1 MDIVIVPNEK
11 GLPVGKLAD
20 AEIHFTDGPL
30 AGLKLAGFAIWE
42 SQWPGKGRHQWL
54 RVTVPAR
61 EYDGRDGE
69 RRRWDLVRPI
79 DGDPA
84 ALEPLREA
92 ILEAYTADARPPVA
106 APPVTGAEAMAR
118 QTWRQAQAGP
128 ARSAPSASRPTP
140 AASPRQPVPRRAAAP
155 RRSVEPL
162 DDDVPF

>member
-11 GLPVGKLAD
+11 GLPAGKLAD

-61 EYDGRDGE
+61 EYERDGE

-79 DGDPA
+79 SGDQA
-84 ALEPLREA
+84 GLEPLRAA
-92 ILEAYTADARPPVA
+92 ILEAYTGEAHTPEA
-106 APPVTGAEAMAR
+106 APPISGAEAQAR

-128 ARSAPSASRPTP
+128 ATPRPAPPRRGAPS
-140 AASPRQPVPRRAAAP
+140 
-155 RRSVEPL
+155 RRSVEP

>member
-11 GLPVGKLAD
+11 GLPAGKLAD
-20 AEIHFTDGPL
+20 AEIHFTEGPL

-42 SQWPGKGRHQWL
+42 SQWPGKGKHQWL
-54 RVTVPAR
+54 RVTVPSR
-61 EYDGRDGE
+61 EYERDGE

-84 ALEPLREA
+84 ALESIREA
-92 ILEAYTADARPPVA
+92 ILEAYTGEARTPVA

-118 QTWRQAQAGP
+118 QTWRQAQASL
-128 ARSAPSASRPTP
+128 ARSASASRPAP
-140 AASPRQPVPRRAAAP
+140 AASPRRGVAP